1 MSEIKTDYCI
11 PNLSENFSTFFKN
24 KLADKG
30 HWKNINPHAL
40 FEGNLTYIF
49 ANENLKALFGGN
61 GEITIFQFICMVSI
75 ILNESRGKLIEVG
88 EGDLEN
94 KQLSYYFNKN
104 ETTQKISYNT
114 FGQDKQG
121 KDRNRFTV
129 YYLLNTS
136 KVFKTSNY
144 RTDLAYPS
152 VIDKTDVKWKG
163 EYWPTSS
170 SNPPLKEPTQ
180 PKINGKYTLLAEC
193 DFYKFRGRG
202 PIQVTGRGNYRKSL
216 KFLKDNQTALGL
228 DQPVKD
234 ILNSYGDFK
243 YGSQTEKNKTDVDLS
258 RITNVQLDTIFN
270 DPKAART
277 VFNHDSI
284 AALKKVGTA
293 TTVKD
298 FLTKAYYYGLAVSG
312 GADYATLYVNRVAQ
326 MTSEMLKKNK

>member
-1 MSEIKTDYCI
+1 MSEIKKDYCI
-11 PNLSENFSTFFKN
+11 PNLSADFSTFFKN
-24 KLADKG
+24 KLANKG
-30 HWKNINPHAL
+30 HWKDVTPDPS
-40 FEGNLTYIF
+40 FEDNLTYIF
-49 ANENLKALFGGN
+49 ANENLKALFNGN

-75 ILNESRGKLIEVG
+75 VLNESRGKLIKVG
-88 EGDLEN
+88 EGDAVN
-94 KQLSYYFNKN
+94 APLSYYFNKN
-104 ETTQKISYNT
+104 SDTNKRSYNT
-114 FGQDKQG
+114 LSKF
-121 KDRNRFTV
+121 NV

-136 KVFKTSNY
+136 TVFKTSNY

-163 EYWPTSS
+163 EYWPNSS

-228 DQPVKD
+228 DQSVKD
-234 ILNSYGDFK
+234 ILNSYGAF
-243 YGSQTEKNKTDVDLS
+243 TEGENKTDVDLS

-284 AALKKVGTA
+284 TALKNVGTA
-293 TTVKD
+293 TTVED
-298 FLTKAYYYGLAVSG
+298 FLTKAYKYGLAVSG
-312 GADYATLYVNRVAQ
+312 GATYATLYVNRVAQ
-326 MTSEMLKKNK
+326 MTSEILKR